1 MVSST
6 WWYAG
11 ILDVCMYKMLSGS
24 IFVIDQ
30 ELAYDLC
37 LEVGAAWVL
46 CAASLTMMTS
56 FGRLLVYSSVLFFIE
71 R

>member
-1 MVSST
+1 
-6 WWYAG
+6 
-11 ILDVCMYKMLSGS
+11 MYKLLSGS

-46 CAASLTMMTS
+46 CAASSAMMTS

>member
-1 MVSST
+1 
-6 WWYAG
+6 
-11 ILDVCMYKMLSGS
+11 MYKMLSGS